1 MAEPSPPKITLRK
14 FDLSDVDDF
23 LKWASDPRVTRYG
36 RYDTPITT
44 RAEALAHLR
53 DVILPHPW
61 FRAICVG
68 DDKRAVGSILV
79 DPCESEKCRA
89 SMGGRLACE
98 YWGKGI
104 ATRAVEAVV
113 KEIFEELPHLMRL
126 EAVANVENVA
136 SQRVLEKAGLTR
148 EGVLRRYIVRRGR
161 ARDVVMYSVLSPS
174 SSSSS
179 SKL

>member
-44 RAEALAHLR
+44 KPEALAHFR

-68 DDKRAVGSILV
+68 DDDNKRAVGSISV
-79 DPCESEKCRA
+79 DPCGSEKCRA
-89 SMGGRLACE
+89 SMGYRLAYE

-104 ATRAVEAVV
+104 TARAVEAVV
-113 KEIFEELPHLMRL
+113 KEIFEEWPHLMRL
-126 EAVANVENVA
+126 EAVTDVENVA
-136 SQRVLEKAGLTR
+136 SQREAGLMR
-148 EGVLRRYIVRRGR
+148 EGVLRR
-161 ARDVVMYSVLSPS
+161 
-174 SSSSS
+174 
-179 SKL
+179 

>member
-1 MAEPSPPKITLRK
+1 MAEPSPPKVTLRK

-44 RAEALAHLR
+44 RPEALAHIR

-68 DDKRAVGSILV
+68 DDDDNKRAVGSISV

-89 SMGGRLACE
+89 AMGCRLAYE

-104 ATRAVEAVV
+104 AARAVEAVV
-113 KEIFEELPHLMRL
+113 KQIFEEWPHLMRL
-126 EAVANVENVA
+126 EAVADVENVA
-136 SQRVLEKAGLTR
+136 SQRSLEKAGLMR
-148 EGVLRRYIVRRGR
+148 EGLLRRYVVSKGR
-161 ARDVVMYSVLSPS
+161 ARDVVMYSVLS
-174 SSSSS
+174 SSSS